1 MEEHPKL
8 DLARAL
14 FTHTSSDCNA
24 VSGVSDTKKDN
35 SHLTKGNWRHEKF
48 HQLVAVLLE
57 SEGMSMSKP
66 KSKISWSYQD
76 LTEILNLVT
85 VVSQD
90 QKVAM

>member
-1 MEEHPKL
+1 M
-8 DLARAL
+8 
-14 FTHTSSDCNA
+14 
-24 VSGVSDTKKDN
+24 KKV
-35 SHLTKGNWRHEKF
+35 